1 MRRYADLAQS
11 TPANLAQA
19 LLERAEVKVSLQR
32 IEAQDWIGQARTL
45 AARQA
50 KPVDLAEET
59 VRAGKPAVEPKSAE
73 APVDPNWRQQ
83 AGFSL
88 FFDYML
94 DERGEQVWQT
104 RVWQTRAYHDE
115 TGQEAQFP
123 GIAPV
128 PWVEWILKQ
137 ANLLTIAASAPG
149 ASEPV
154 TPLLS
159 EPDADLKLEILE
171 MSVDDAAESTGGR
184 QRKLVVTVRFA
195 LSGSKAESVVAEQST
210 YQVEC
215 HTINTATDSNQLVA
229 YERGSLQPKTLD
241 YISRQSFPIPEL
253 GTYELQSIV
262 LLLPPAATPAVH
274 QGPTLRVVP

>member
-1 MRRYADLAQS
+1 MTSLARNPQ
-11 TPANLAQA
+11 PGKGNQA
-19 LLERAEVKVSLQR
+19 VTHKPKK
-32 IEAQDWIGQARTL
+32 
-45 AARQA
+45 RQI
-50 KPVDLAEET
+50 
-59 VRAGKPAVEPKSAE
+59 SAE
-73 APVDPNWRQQ
+73 ASGNSAWHQQ

-94 DERGEQVWQT
+94 DERGEPVWQT
-104 RVWQTRAYHDE
+104 RVWRTRAYHDE
-115 TGQEAQFP
+115 SGDEAQFP

-137 ANLLTIAASAPG
+137 ANLLTIAASTPG

-184 QRKLVVTVRFA
+184 QRKLVATVHFA
-195 LSGSKAESVVAEQST
+195 LSGSKVESVVAEQST

-215 HTINTATDSNQLVA
+215 HTINTATGSNQLVA

-241 YISRQSFPIPEL
+241 YISRQSFLIPEL

-262 LLLPPAATPAVH
+262 LLLPPAAAPAVH